1 LYECPDVFAEQ
12 MSYLREN
19 GWHAITADQLA
30 DLMARRQCPDPK
42 QFVVSFDD
50 GSLDGYTNAAP
61 ILESLGMRGTFFAT
75 LGNVGAPRTGKFTF
89 DEMRDL
95 VARGHAI
102 GNHSQN
108 HLNLKMQSAQ
118 VLYEQIEV
126 AQQRFEGLLGYRPRT
141 FAYPYGR
148 YNDLVI
154 EQVRQSGLELAFTVR
169 RGAREASD
177 APFISRRIEV
187 LNTDTG
193 ARVLARIA
201 PYSEGCRPPT
211 PDLLASLSS
220 TGPWKGANV
229 YASSPWKAQTVS
241 RSWLAVGR
249 TYHYYVRLQNDAQ
262 RPGSFGLTRTV
273 TGPSAV
279 SVRYSISGDDVTS
292 ALVSGN
298 LTLSLD
304 PWKEALVDVTVTR
317 GKGVPTGTATR
328 IVLRAT
334 SATEL
339 VDVDVAR
346 LVAHY

>member
-1 LYECPDVFAEQ
+1 
-12 MSYLREN
+12 
-19 GWHAITADQLA
+19 
-30 DLMARRQCPDPK
+30 
-42 QFVVSFDD
+42 
-50 GSLDGYTNAAP
+50 
-61 ILESLGMRGTFFAT
+61 
-75 LGNVGAPRTGKFTF
+75 
-89 DEMRDL
+89 
-95 VARGHAI
+95 
-102 GNHSQN
+102 
-108 HLNLKMQSAQ
+108 
-118 VLYEQIEV
+118 
-126 AQQRFEGLLGYRPRT
+126 
-141 FAYPYGR
+141 
-148 YNDLVI
+148 
-154 EQVRQSGLELAFTVR
+154 
-169 RGAREASD
+169 
-177 APFISRRIEV
+177 
-187 LNTDTG
+187 
-193 ARVLARIA
+193 
-201 PYSEGCRPPT
+201 
-211 PDLLASLSS
+211 
-220 TGPWKGANV
+220 V

-262 RPGSFGLTRTV
+262 RPGSFGLTRTA